1 MGTIM
6 PDWYDLESLGYPYGP
21 PTPDSRAGRIPGEIR
36 NSPSIAEQIGAF
48 AQPIHEYGS
57 MPAKAYVGEVN
68 AAAQNLADFAS
79 SPNYADLAAGLSRTA
94 MVAGAPLTGL
104 GLMGG
109 SFAGALGLDALRST
123 PARAASEEEARAKLK
138 SMSKDEIKALQRE
151 MGITADG
158 IAGQG
163 TTGAYL
169 RYLRKQEEDKKNNVA
184 IQTGIAKANA
194 QAEVEKERVRLEAA
208 NAAKA
213 AERDAMSGRVD
224 EAKGQLMQDLLA
236 ARTPPKDDSYVG
248 QLREKFGPSIL
259 PLIAGGVAGGVIRF
273 APKTGRTLI
282 DDYLNPAMAGAEVG
296 ASTELAPLAATA
308 NSTETDP
315 SYRAWEQYLM
325 RLPVEA
331 KDELS
336 RANERLSKMS
346 PVPREVTDA
355 REMLN
360 DLGYRG
366 GAMFRGAVSGIAGNT
381 LMKGVLGA
389 PETIATTAARIPG
402 ATVKAY
408 REGFKGAPKPRGSSS
423 SSSRTKSPLGD
434 AADKV
439 EGMNGPKTY
448 AKATPEQKDNAFNML
463 VQEVTSSGSGKVKT
477 ATPIPELTKKLRD
490 ATGLPITEKRVRETL
505 KMLGEHLGTTG
516 SLRGSSAKRTAQTLG
531 IGGAFAAPAAY
542 SLDEDY

>member
-1 MGTIM
+1 MAGPYYTLE
-6 PDWYDLESLGYPYGP
+6 DLGFPYGAP
-21 PTPDSRAGRIPGEIR
+21 SPDSRAGRIPGEIR
-36 NSPSIAEQIGAF
+36 NSPTAMEKIGAF
-48 AQPIHEYGS
+48 AQPIYEYGS
-57 MPAKAYVGEVN
+57 MPAKAYVGEIG
-68 AAAQNLADFAS
+68 AAGQNLADFAS
-79 SPNYADLAAGLSRTA
+79 SPNYADLAAGLTRTA
-94 MVAGAPLTGL
+94 MVAGAPLTSL
-104 GLMGG
+104 GLLGG
-109 SFAGALGLDALRST
+109 SFAGAAALDAVRPSS
-123 PARAASEEEARAKLK
+123 ARAASEKEARDKLK
-138 SMSKDEIKALQRE
+138 AMSKDEIKALQRE
-151 MGITADG
+151 MGITVDG
-158 IAGQG
+158 VAGQG

-184 IQTGIAKANA
+184 IQTGIAKAKA
-194 QAEVEKERVRLEAA
+194 DAEVEKERARLEAA
-208 NAAKA
+208 NAAKS
-213 AERDAMSGRVD
+213 AEREAMTGRVD
-224 EAKGQLMQDLLA
+224 EAKAQLMRDLLA
-236 ARTPPKDDSYVG
+236 ARTPPQDDSYIG
-248 QLREKFGPSIL
+248 ELRRKLGPSIV
-259 PLIAGGVAGGVIRF
+259 PLVAGGLAGGVVRF
-273 APKTGRTLI
+273 APKTGSTLI
-282 DDYLNPAMAGAEVG
+282 DDYINPAMAGAEVG

-315 SYRAWEQYLM
+315 SYRAWEQYLT

-331 KDELS
+331 TDELA

-408 REGFKGAPKPRGSSS
+408 REAFKGAPKPRGTSSGS
-423 SSSRTKSPLGD
+423 KTKSPLGD

-448 AKATPEQKDNAFNML
+448 AQATPEQKDSAFNML
-463 VQEVTSSGSGKVKT
+463 VQEISSSGSGKVKT

-490 ATGLPITEKRVRETL
+490 QTGLPITEKRVRETL

-516 SLRGSSAKRTAQTLG
+516 SLRGATAKRTAQTLG

>member
-1 MGTIM
+1 MAGPYYTLE
-6 PDWYDLESLGYPYGP
+6 DLGFPYGAP
-21 PTPDSRAGRIPGEIR
+21 SPDSRAGRIPGEIR
-36 NSPSIAEQIGAF
+36 NSPTAMEQIGAF
-48 AQPIHEYGS
+48 AQPIYEYGS
-57 MPAKAYVGEVN
+57 MPAKAYVGEIG
-68 AAAQNLADFAS
+68 AAGQNLADFAS
-79 SPNYADLAAGLSRTA
+79 SPNYADLAAGLTRTA
-94 MVAGAPLTGL
+94 MVAGAPLTSL
-104 GLMGG
+104 GLLGG
-109 SFAGALGLDALRST
+109 SFAGAAALDAVRPSS
-123 PARAASEEEARAKLK
+123 ARAASEKEARDKLK
-138 SMSKDEIKALQRE
+138 AMSKDEIKALQRE
-151 MGITADG
+151 MGITVDG
-158 IAGQG
+158 VAGQG

-184 IQTGIAKANA
+184 IQTGIAKAKA
-194 QAEVEKERVRLEAA
+194 DAEVEKERARLEAA
-208 NAAKA
+208 NAAKS
-213 AERDAMSGRVD
+213 AEREAMTGRVD
-224 EAKGQLMQDLLA
+224 EAKAQLMRDLLA
-236 ARTPPKDDSYVG
+236 ARTPPQDDSYIG
-248 QLREKFGPSIL
+248 ELRRKLGPSIV
-259 PLIAGGVAGGVIRF
+259 PLVAGGLAGGVVRF
-273 APKTGRTLI
+273 APKTGSTLI
-282 DDYLNPAMAGAEVG
+282 DDYINPAMAGAEVG

-315 SYRAWEQYLM
+315 SYRAWEQYLT

-331 KDELS
+331 TDELA

-360 DLGYRG
+360 DRGYRG

-408 REGFKGAPKPRGSSS
+408 REGFKGAPKPRGTSSGS
-423 SSSRTKSPLGD
+423 KTKSPLGD

-448 AKATPEQKDNAFNML
+448 AQATPEQKDSAFNML
-463 VQEVTSSGSGKVKT
+463 VQEISSSGSGKVKT

-490 ATGLPITEKRVRETL
+490 QTGLPITEKRVRETL

-516 SLRGSSAKRTAQTLG
+516 SLRGATAKRTAQTLG